1 MTDDATKARE
11 ARSQLAR
18 RLDRE
23 HGPFDPSHLDAI
35 IAVDRAR
42 FVRAGDEDRSTEDIP
57 LPLDDEGLATVSAP
71 HAYLLSFRLLELTA
85 GDVLVELGTGTG
97 YGAALASHIV
107 GPEGHVISIELAPS
121 LALTARELLAPLPNV
136 TVHERDAISS
146 IDVWDGAKRVVCTF
160 AVESLPDA
168 WIDALPR
175 GGLLVAPVGPPNREQ
190 RLLRVRKLDDG
201 PRVTDHGAVRY
212 VPNRANA
219 P

>member
-1 MTDDATKARE
+1 MTDHARR
-11 ARSQLAR
+11 ARLELAR

-23 HGPFDPSHLDAI
+23 HGPFDPAHLDAI

-71 HAYLLSFRLLELTA
+71 HAYLLSYRLLELMT

-97 YGAALASHIV
+97 YGAALAANIV
-107 GPEGHVISIELAPS
+107 GPSGRVITFEISPRLA
-121 LALTARELLAPLPNV
+121 ATARDLLSALPNV
-136 TVHERDAISS
+136 VVHEHDAIFSVDS
-146 IDVWDGAKRVVCTF
+146 WEDATRVVVTF
-160 AVESLPDA
+160 AVEEIPDA

-175 GGLLVAPVGPPNREQ
+175 GGLLVAPVGPPSREQ

-201 PRVTDHGAVRY
+201 PHVTDHGAVRY
-212 VPNRANA
+212 VPNRSKPN
-219 P
+219 